1 MIKQLITDIAYDNIK
16 LSQALTRSK
25 LIANKIKNETFM
37 SWLKNELEGYDFD
50 SENLPD
56 YRKVYS
62 EMSLIAKY
70 VGGQEQEVPFTI
82 PENTDEKILD
92 TIYNHRIIESIP
104 IVEIQ
109 LENSEKPN
117 CSIKLPTP
125 IMEMLTN
132 TVPRPTLVQIKMVG
146 GVIDRCQRNINTI
159 HYQNVIQQTKQKL
172 LDILMQLEEEFPNL
186 ENDYIMNEENN
197 KKADNIITNNI
208 YGGNVPLN
216 ISTGDNVSQTN
227 TINIESINFEK
238 LRELQVEEKEIAELE
253 TIVNENKDNKSKLTS
268 KLLGWFSSVSS
279 SLAGRGLYE
288 NIPEINEFI
297 QGIVQ

>member
-50 SENLPD
+50 NENLPD

-70 VGGQEQEVPFTI
+70 VGGHEQEVPFNI

-109 LENSEKPN
+109 LENNDKPN
-117 CSIKLPTP
+117 CSIKLPTT
-125 IMEMLTN
+125 IMEMLTT
-132 TVPRPTLVQIKMVG
+132 TVPRPILVQIKMAG

-216 ISTGDNVSQTN
+216 ISTGDNATQTN
-227 TINIESINFEK
+227 TINIENISFEK
-238 LRELQVEEKEIAELE
+238 LRELQVEEKEIADFE
-253 TIVNENKDNKSKLTS
+253 TIVNENKDDKSKLTS

-279 SLAGRGLYE
+279 SLAARGLYE
-288 NIPEINEFI
+288 NISQINEFI
-297 QGIVQ
+297 QGIIQ